1 MPTYQ
6 ELINKA
12 GLTLT
17 QHQQDRLAKIREIQ
31 SHTGR
36 PLILYAA
43 NFIKGGAIPNIS
55 IDDTDITAF
64 SDLVQGISP
73 PTLDVIL
80 HSPGGLAESAERIVA
95 LLREKFTDIRFII
108 PHTAYSAATLI
119 ALSGNVVLMDD
130 RSALGPID
138 PQVLWQDPNTG
149 AKYFVPTQTIID
161 GFERARKALKTDSD
175 SFQAYLPMLSKLDL
189 HIFEICGNAEK
200 LSKQL
205 SRTWLANYMFKGQR
219 EAKRKAIKAT
229 NFLADHRRRLSHRR
243 GITIGAAQ
251 KILNVFDMRQD
262 PKLRDLIWELYCA
275 VEFFVDNTDTAK
287 LYENDYGV
295 SWRRRFAVSQQL
307 AIPIPMPQFPQ
318 PSPPPQEPE
327 PGGQRGS

>member
-1 MPTYQ
+1 MSAYQ

-12 GLTLT
+12 GQNPGQL
-17 QHQQDRLAKIREIQ
+17 QQDRLAKIREIQ

-43 NFIKGGAIPNIS
+43 NFIKGGSIPNNS

-64 SDLVQGISP
+64 SDLIQGVDP

-80 HSPGGLAESAERIVA
+80 HSPGGLAESAERIVS

-138 PQVLWQDPNTG
+138 PQILWQDPNTG
-149 AKYFVPTQTIID
+149 ARYFVPTQTIID
-161 GFERARKALKTDSD
+161 GFDRARKALKTDSD
-175 SFQAYLPMLSKLDL
+175 SFQAYLRMLSKLDL
-189 HIFEICGNAEK
+189 HIFEICENAEK

-205 SRTWLANYMFKGQR
+205 SRTWLINYMFKGQR
-219 EAKRKAIKAT
+219 DSKRKAVKAT

-243 GITIGAAQ
+243 GITVSLAQ
-251 KILNVFDMRQD
+251 KILNVFDTRQD

-275 VEFFVDNTDTAK
+275 VEFFIDQTDTAK
-287 LYENDYGV
+287 LYENAYGV

-307 AIPIPMPQFPQ
+307 SIPIPIPPFPQ
-318 PSPPPQEPE
+318 PPGPPQEPE
-327 PGGQRGS
+327 QG

>member
-1 MPTYQ
+1 MPAYQ

-12 GLTLT
+12 GLSPA

-31 SHTGR
+31 SHSGR

-43 NFIKGGAIPNIS
+43 NFIKGGAIPNNS

-64 SDLVQGISP
+64 SDLIQGVSP

-138 PQVLWQDPNTG
+138 PQILWQDPNTG

-161 GFERARKALKTDSD
+161 GFERARKALKADSD

-189 HIFEICGNAEK
+189 HMFEICENAEK
-200 LSKQL
+200 LSRQL
-205 SRTWLANYMFKGQR
+205 ARTWLTNYMLKGHKD
-219 EAKRKAIKAT
+219 AKKRASKAAQY
-229 NFLADHRRRLSHRR
+229 LSDHRHRLSHRR

-275 VEFFVDNTDTAK
+275 LEFFIDNTDTAK
-287 LYENDYGV
+287 LYENACGV

-307 AIPIPMPQFPQ
+307 AIPIPVPPSPQ
-318 PSPPPQEPE
+318 PPAPPQEPE
-327 PGGQRGS
+327 QA

>member
-6 ELINKA
+6 ELINKT
-12 GLTLT
+12 GLSPA

-43 NFIKGGAIPNIS
+43 NFIKGGAIPNNS
-55 IDDTDITAF
+55 VDDTDITAF
-64 SDLVQGISP
+64 SDLIQGISP

-119 ALSGNVVLMDD
+119 ALSGNIVLMDD

-138 PQVLWQDPNTG
+138 PQVLWQDPTTG

-189 HIFEICGNAEK
+189 HIFEICENAEK

-205 SRTWLANYMFKGQR
+205 ARTWLTNYMFKGQR
-219 EAKRKAIKAT
+219 DAKGKAHKAT
-229 NFLADHRRRLSHRR
+229 TFLADHRRRLSHRR

-251 KILNVFDMRQD
+251 KILNVLDMRQD

-275 VEFFVDNTDTAK
+275 VEFFIDNTDTAK
-287 LYENDYGV
+287 LYENDYGA

-307 AIPIPMPQFPQ
+307 AIQLPVPPSPQ
-318 PSPPPQEPE
+318 PTPPSKETQQA
-327 PGGQRGS
+327 G